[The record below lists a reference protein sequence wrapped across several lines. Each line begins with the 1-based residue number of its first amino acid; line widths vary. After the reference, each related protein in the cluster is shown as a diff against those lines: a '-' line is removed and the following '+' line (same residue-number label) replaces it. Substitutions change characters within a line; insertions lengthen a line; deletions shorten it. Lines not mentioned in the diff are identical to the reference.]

1 VATNFLGKFKK
12 EREGDRGQGAG
23 QGSPVIIKHT
33 FYAANETLVV
43 YI

>member
-1 VATNFLGKFKK
+1 V
-12 EREGDRGQGAG
+12 QGAA